1 MVIKIRKR
9 EYDLNE
15 NDRILFN
22 GACYQL
28 ITRQIKLG
36 FDKNIPIIPKI
47 LMEKLIK
54 ESKVILCKEKFKSPL
69 IGDLDLYKIVDN
81 K

>member
-28 ITRQIKLG
+28 ITRQIKSG

-54 ESKVILCKEKFKSPL
+54 ESKVILCKEKSKSPL